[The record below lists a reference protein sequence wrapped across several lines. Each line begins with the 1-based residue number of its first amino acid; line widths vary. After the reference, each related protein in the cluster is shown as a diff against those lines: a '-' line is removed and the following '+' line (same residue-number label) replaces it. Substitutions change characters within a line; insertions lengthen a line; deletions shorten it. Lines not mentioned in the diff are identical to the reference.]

1 MRDELNLRFR
11 KEQAQGH
18 MPRVSFRGSF
28 HSRPGTDV
36 LCLLTPLRPV
46 MNTAASDRALLLHV
60 ILREKDAMKTL
71 QLLCSAAAAVAVT
84 AGAACNRSDTNDRAQ
99 QAANQVREVA
109 ARAGDELA
117 DAWTTTQIQA
127 KYFADRDIKARYIDV
142 STHDHV
148 VSLEGYVQNDEVRQR
163 AVQMAKGASGVR
175 GVQDRLL
182 IGQAPQNASKSPA
195 PSESVATSGAANA
208 VNTAAARLDDGRITT
223 MIQAKFFLDATVK
236 GRRIDVDTTSGVV
249 TLRGDVASDAERSE
263 ALRLARE
270 TDGVQRVEDMLAV
283 NASLDRSGDSG
294 TDTRATHESL
304 GTRIDDSVIVTK
316 LRAKFLAD
324 AQVKG
329 ASIEVAANNGVVTLE
344 GPIAN
349 AAAHE
354 RALALTRD
362 TDGVVQVVDRLSVQ
376 NASERA
382 KARTR
387 K

>member
-1 MRDELNLRFR
+1 
-11 KEQAQGH
+11 
-18 MPRVSFRGSF
+18 
-28 HSRPGTDV
+28 
-36 LCLLTPLRPV
+36 
-46 MNTAASDRALLLHV
+46 
-60 ILREKDAMKTL
+60 MKTL

-117 DAWTTTQIQA
+117 DAWTTTQVQA

-148 VSLEGYVQNDEVRQR
+148 VSLEGYVQNDDVRQR
-163 AVQMAKGASGVR
+163 AVQMAKGTGGVR
-175 GVQDRLL
+175 DVQDRLL
-182 IGQAPQNASKSPA
+182 IGQAPQNASKSQPA
-195 PSESVATSGAANA
+195 PSAPVATSGAANA

-223 MIQAKFFLDATVK
+223 MIQAKFFLDSTVK
-236 GRRIDVDTTSGVV
+236 GRRIDVDTSSGVV
-249 TLRGDVASDAERSE
+249 TLRGEVASDAERSQ

-294 TDTRATHESL
+294 TDNRATRESL

-316 LRAKFLAD
+316 LRARFLAD
-324 AQVKG
+324 AEVKG
-329 ASIEVAANNGVVTLE
+329 SSIEVTANNGVVTLE

>member
-1 MRDELNLRFR
+1 MRDELTLQFL
-11 KEQAQGH
+11 KQQAQGH
-18 MPRVSFRGSF
+18 MARVAFRGSF
-28 HSRPGTDV
+28 HSRPATDV

-46 MNTAASDRALLLHV
+46 MNTAASDRALLLHAF
-60 ILREKDAMKTL
+60 LREKDAMKTL

-249 TLRGDVASDAERSE
+249 TLRGDVASDAERSQ

-294 TDTRATHESL
+294 TDNRATQSL

-324 AQVKG
+324 AEMKG
-329 ASIEVAANNGVVTLE
+329 ASVEVAANNGVVTLE
-344 GPIAN
+344 GPVAN
-349 AAAHE
+349 AAAHD

-376 NASERA
+376 NASTRA